1 MTKYFL
7 IAGLTACLL
16 LFINFPVAFSYFSL
30 LNMLILAIM
39 AFTYRSYEKKH
50 EVKCDVIIPA
60 YNEGRHIYETV
71 KSVLAS
77 NYKNINEFAH
87 RFWI

>member
-39 AFTYRSYEKKH
+39 AFT
-50 EVKCDVIIPA
+50 
-60 YNEGRHIYETV
+60 
-71 KSVLAS
+71 
-77 NYKNINEFAH
+77 
-87 RFWI
+87 